1 VTRFV
6 VLRPR
11 AEDDIR
17 TIAAWY
23 ESRQAGL
30 GEEFLVQ
37 LGEALRHIAEFPLA
51 STVVYRSIRRARVA
65 KFPYLAFCVVEQS
78 RVVVLAVLHTSR
90 NPANWPRR

>member
-1 VTRFV
+1 MTRVV
-6 VLRPR
+6 VLRQR

-17 TIAAWY
+17 TIAKWY

-30 GEEFLVQ
+30 GEDFLVQ
-37 LGEALRHIAEFPLA
+37 LGQALRHVAEFPLA

-65 KFPYLAFCVVEQS
+65 KFPYLAFCVVERS